1 MHLNPPVHVHVN
13 RFLGNLANVSL
24 ISPKGRRNF
33 VRLMSRCRLVLTD
46 SGGFQERRRAMASAR
61 NPYGDGYAA
70 GRIVER
76 IRNHFALVIRL
87 LAGSETQRANGAA
100 GWARPRLS
108 AAARRLE
115 VQPRR
120 ALCGIPCSGCR

>member
-24 ISPKGRRNF
+24 ISPQGRRNF

-61 NPYGDGYAA
+61 NP
-70 GRIVER
+70 
-76 IRNHFALVIRL
+76 
-87 LAGSETQRANGAA
+87 
-100 GWARPRLS
+100 
-108 AAARRLE
+108 
-115 VQPRR
+115 
-120 ALCGIPCSGCR
+120 